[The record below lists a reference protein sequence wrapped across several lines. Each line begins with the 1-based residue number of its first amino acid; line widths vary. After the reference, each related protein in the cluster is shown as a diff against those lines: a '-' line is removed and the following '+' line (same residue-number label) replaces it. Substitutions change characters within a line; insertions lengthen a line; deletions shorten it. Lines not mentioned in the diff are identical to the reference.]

1 VKVFVELRENGEI
14 IQVAD
19 GFPEAPFENAVEV
32 PEEFAKA
39 VARSPEDWQFVNG
52 AFIQLKKEKV
62 PIERPDDEVLKLKN
76 QVSELQQELGKKN
89 QEIAVILL
97 ELAQLKGGT
106 A

>member
-1 VKVFVELRENGEI
+1 MKVFVELRENGEI

-32 PEEFAKA
+32 PEEFAKE
-39 VARSPEDWQFVNG
+39 VVRSPEDWQFVNG
-52 AFIQLKKEKV
+52 AFIQLEKEKV

-76 QVSELQQELGKKN
+76 QVSKLQQELGKKN
-89 QEIAVILL
+89 QEIAAILL